1 MSRLINFD
9 ETIDRKNTRS
19 LKWDG
24 MEKLFGKEDLLP
36 MWVADMDFRPPQEV
50 IDALRD
56 RVDHGIFGYTIVTDS
71 LAEAICEWTKTRHDW
86 NVNPEWLLY
95 SPGVIPSVHTAIQA
109 FTEPGDKILIQSP
122 VYTPFFNMIK
132 SNSREVANSPLVLKN
147 GRYEVDFEDFER
159 KLGSGVKMFLLS
171 SPHNPAGRVW
181 EKDVL
186 LKMAEL
192 CKKYNVLIASDEIHA
207 DLVAGP
213 YQHVPVASLD
223 ESFAD
228 ITITFMAP
236 TKTFNLAGVQASFM
250 VVPNKSIRTKLQAV
264 QASDGFSMLN
274 TFGAIA
280 MEAAYRHGN
289 AWLDEALKYIRS
301 NIEYV
306 KEEISTH
313 LPELEVID
321 PEGTYLIWIDCRKL
335 GLSDA
340 ELKKRLLEKGK
351 LALNF
356 GNAYGPGGEGF
367 VRMNVACPKST
378 VIEGMKRLRAS
389 LGE

>member
-1 MSRLINFD
+1 MMNFD
-9 ETIDRKNTRS
+9 ENIDRKNTRS

-24 MEKLFGKEDLLP
+24 MKNLFGREDLLP
-36 MWVADMDFRPPQEV
+36 MWVADMDFRPPKEV
-50 IDALRD
+50 IAALKE
-56 RVDHGIFGYTIVTDS
+56 RVDHGIFGYTIVTES
-71 LAEAICEWTKTRHDW
+71 LSEAICDWTSTRHNW
-86 NVNPEWLLY
+86 NVKPEWLLY
-95 SPGVIPSVHTAIQA
+95 SPGVIPSIHTVIQA
-109 FTEPGDKILIQSP
+109 FTEPGDKILVQSP
-122 VYTPFFNMIK
+122 VYTPFFHMIER
-132 SNSREVANSPLVLKN
+132 NSREVVNSPLILKN
-147 GRYEVDFEDFER
+147 GRYVIDFDDFEK
-159 KLGSGVKMFLLS
+159 KLRDGVKIFILS

-181 EKDVL
+181 EKEEL
-186 LKMAEL
+186 TTIAEL
-192 CKKYNVLIASDEIHA
+192 CKKYDVLIASDEIHA
-207 DLVAGP
+207 DLVPAP
-213 YQHVPVASLD
+213 YKHVPIASLD

-250 VVPNKSIRTKLQAV
+250 VVPNKSRRSKIAAI

-280 MEAAYRHGN
+280 MEAAYRHGS
-289 AWLDEALKYIRS
+289 AWLDQALNYIQT

-306 KEEISTH
+306 KKEVGTH
-313 LPELEVID
+313 LPDLKVID

-340 ELKKRLLEKGK
+340 ELKKRILEKGE

-356 GNAYGPGGEGF
+356 GHAYGPGGEGF
-367 VRMNVACPKST
+367 VRMNVACPKAT
-378 VIEGMKRLRAS
+378 VIEGVKRLRMA